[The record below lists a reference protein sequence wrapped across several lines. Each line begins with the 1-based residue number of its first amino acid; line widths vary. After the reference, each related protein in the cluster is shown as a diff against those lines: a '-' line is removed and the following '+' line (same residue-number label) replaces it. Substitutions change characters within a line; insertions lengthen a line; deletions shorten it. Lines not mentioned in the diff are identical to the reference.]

1 VLAVEKIVT
10 SKLMKPGA
18 NKRIATVDRHVG
30 IVSSVLVSILYRNV
44 LAISPRAGLISIDNN
59 V

>member
-1 VLAVEKIVT
+1 MLAVEKIVT

-44 LAISPRAGLISIDNN
+44 LAISPTAGLISIDNN

>member
-1 VLAVEKIVT
+1 MLAVEKIVT